1 MGHRRR
7 KLGVLGFCRVG
18 FSLREALASLSRIG
32 TARAQAGRKSR
43 GHRRPNLEVLVLYCG
58 VGFSLRE
65 ALASLSRMSTGDAQA
80 GLKSRAG

>member
-1 MGHRRR
+1 MSISTN
-7 KLGVLGFCRVG
+7 RVPG
-18 FSLREALASLSRIG
+18 PL
-32 TARAQAGRKSR
+32 
-43 GHRRPNLEVLVLYCG
+43 GHRRPNLGVLVLYCG